1 MTRFVHTAD
10 LQLGAPFA
18 RLPQKNRARVQNQR
32 FETFEKVLAL
42 ASERDAEF
50 VLVAGD
56 LFDANTVSR
65 DLVAW
70 ACSIIHAAGVPVY
83 VIPGNHDHGG
93 HDSVYRQGYFHQH
106 APQNLYVL
114 LDREPVVVAEGQLVA
129 EGQVVLLPAPLTARN
144 PVGDTTQHL
153 TAELGRES
161 APDAVRIGVA
171 HGATEDFGDETQSTN
186 PIDPGVVERARLD
199 YLALGDWHGRKE
211 VTPRVFYSGTP
222 EPDRFK
228 SNDPGHVLVVDIPA
242 PGTPPKV
249 ESVQVGAFN
258 WLRHEAQ
265 LRDERDLD
273 ALASW
278 LEGIQRPDHTL
289 LRLELQGSLDAEQNT
304 RLQALLDHARA
315 SLVHLRERG
324 PGVKVRL
331 SQQTLSSLP
340 LEGFVKATVDSLQ
353 ARAEAEETHPED
365 AAVASQ
371 ALQLFYRLYT
381 ETTEPPS
388 EDQR

>member
-1 MTRFVHTAD
+1 MTRFVHAAD
-10 LQLGAPFA
+10 LQLGAPLA
-18 RLPQKNRARVQNQR
+18 RVPQTSRARVQNQR
-32 FETFEKVLAL
+32 FETFERVLKL
-42 ASERDAEF
+42 AAERGAEF

-56 LFDANTVSR
+56 FFDANTVSR
-65 DLVAW
+65 DLVAR
-70 ACSIIHAAGVPVY
+70 ACSIIDAAGVAVY
-83 VIPGNHDHGG
+83 VLPGNHDHGG

-106 APQNLYVL
+106 APKNLSVL
-114 LDREPVVVAEGQLVA
+114 LDKEPVVVADGQA
-129 EGQVVLLPAPLTARN
+129 VLLPAPLTART
-144 PVGDTTQHL
+144 PFGDTTQHL
-153 TAELGRES
+153 TPELGRER

-171 HGATEDFGDETQSTN
+171 HGAIEDFGDESQATN
-186 PIDPGVVERARLD
+186 RIDPGVVERARLD
-199 YLALGDWHGRKE
+199 YLALGDWHGGKE

-228 SNDPGHVLVVDIPA
+228 SNDPGHVLVVDIPGPGA
-242 PGTPPKV
+242 PPQV
-249 ESVQVGAFN
+249 ESEQVGTFN
-258 WLRHEAQ
+258 WMRHEAQ

-278 LEGIQRPDHTL
+278 LKGIQRPDHTL
-289 LRLELQGSLDAEQNT
+289 LRLELQGSLDAAQNT

-315 SLVHLRERG
+315 SLVYLRQRG

-381 ETTEPPS
+381 ETTETTAPPS